1 MLIVVGIIVEKRI
14 VGNSLVLGMTVRVL
28 VGVFLLVVFMDIV
41 VCSVLYKVVAVVE
54 YGEEY
59 LTEDISGLDCFSDI
73 IIGVWKVLVTTDG
86 EDIEDVI
93 DDINLVDI
101 FTGTSDIISG
111 DVIDAVIIVEI
122 SDVVSA
128 VDMSCTDEDEV
139 SKSEIIHCP
148 VSQYLL

>member
-1 MLIVVGIIVEKRI
+1 
-14 VGNSLVLGMTVRVL
+14 
-28 VGVFLLVVFMDIV
+28 MDIV
-41 VCSVLYKVVAVVE
+41 VSVVK

-59 LTEDISGLDCFSDI
+59 LIEDISGLDCFSDI
-73 IIGVWKVLVTTDG
+73 IIGVWKVVVTTDG
-86 EDIEDVI
+86 EDIEDVV
-93 DDINLVDI
+93 DDIILVALVDI
-101 FTGTSDIISG
+101 FKGTSDIISG